1 MRRRPTAGARPKTL
15 RALIKPTAASLE
27 AEAGMLMHRR
37 ERMERELL
45 HMQERAR
52 ELTAKIQE
60 ITDEVQSLREKA
72 YAMESEGPVA
82 CPRSRAKVKPGH
94 GQADA
99 TNSGHT
105 GDDAPQGSRFKSMVL
120 DY

>member
-1 MRRRPTAGARPKTL
+1 MRRRPTSGTSPKTW

-45 HMQERAR
+45 LMQERAR

-60 ITDEVQSLREKA
+60 ITEEVTSLRQRA
-72 YAMESEGPVA
+72 YQMESEGPVA
-82 CPRSRAKVKPGH
+82 CPRSKAKARSAGKGDES
-94 GQADA
+94 QA
-99 TNSGHT
+99 G
-105 GDDAPQGSRFKSMVL
+105 M
-120 DY
+120 